1 MSKPN
6 NIFIKI
12 DEFIFQKLDLLK
24 TEGVFQKFNDMIAGL
39 DEAQQKLVAQLTTFF
54 FILAPFFV
62 ALFLWW
68 GNTQTKKGLE
78 IKKQIIEQ
86 IAFFDGNQTALNNI
100 SANYL
105 SPTAIMT
112 ENDLDSKLKNIM
124 ASYSI
129 DSQKV
134 SISGFTQASTT
145 STISKIEAIVS
156 FRGFGTSDF
165 ANFVR
170 GLTEAERFK
179 ILKVD
184 LVKNKES
191 SLLQGSIALMHM
203 GQNSSSAAEE

>member
-1 MSKPN
+1 MSKS

-39 DEAQQKLVAQLTTFF
+39 DEAQQKLVAQVTTFF
-54 FILAPFFV
+54 FILTPFFV

-68 GNTQTKKGLE
+68 GNSQTKKGLE
-78 IKKQIIEQ
+78 VKKQIIEQ
-86 IAFFDGNQTALNNI
+86 IAFYDGNQTALNNI

-105 SPTAIMT
+105 SPSAIMT

-134 SISGFTQASTT
+134 TISGFTQASTT
-145 STISKIEAIVS
+145 TTISKIEATVS

-170 GLTEAERFK
+170 GLTESERFK

-191 SLLQGSIALMHM
+191 SLLQGTISLMHM
-203 GQNSSSAAEE
+203 GQNSFSAAEE